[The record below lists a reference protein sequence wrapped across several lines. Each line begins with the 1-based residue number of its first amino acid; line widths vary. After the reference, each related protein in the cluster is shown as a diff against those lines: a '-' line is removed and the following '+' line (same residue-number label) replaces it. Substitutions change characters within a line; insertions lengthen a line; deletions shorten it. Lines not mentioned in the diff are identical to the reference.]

1 MLIFFFFLL
10 KSYQSG
16 AHGTFLSPGYPQ
28 RKRRGGTVNSR
39 QAQKRTREVASTP
52 EMALEA
58 EPIELVESGETA
70 RDPVTMGGWCVQCG
84 GVGDHPHWGH
94 SVPGTGH
101 SPGA

>member
-1 MLIFFFFLL
+1 MFFFFLL

-16 AHGTFLSPGYPQ
+16 AHETFLSPGYPQ

-39 QAQKRTREVASTP
+39 QAQKRTREAASTP

-70 RDPVTMGGWCVQCG
+70 GDPVTV
-84 GVGDHPHWGH
+84 GVGVYSTGAWVIIHAGAIGAQHW
-94 SVPGTGH
+94 P
-101 SPGA
+101 